1 MLADLKN
8 FLLRGN
14 VVDLAVAVVIG
25 TAFNKIVSSLVADVI
40 MPPIGVLIGGVNFS
54 DLAFTLQEASGSTA
68 AVVLKYGAFLQTVF
82 DFIIIGTTVF
92 VIVQVFEK
100 LTKKEKPADVPAGP
114 TETELLTEI
123 RDLLKK

>member
-1 MLADLKN
+1 MLNDLKN

-40 MPPIGVLIGGVNFS
+40 MPPIGFLVGGVNFS
-54 DLAFTLQEASGSTA
+54 DLVFTLKEAVGATP

-100 LTKKEKPADVPAGP
+100 LTKKEKSADVLVDPI
-114 TETELLTEI
+114 EVELLTEI